1 VNSTSLSSSSPSSSS
16 PSPLSVACD
25 ASLEARARQSLGSS
39 SEAIYRTVAGALETY
54 AISGGTLVDVGCGG
68 GALWRVIAPR
78 FSRYVGVD
86 AVRYDAF
93 PQDAEF
99 VQLDLDAATWPVE
112 DAIADVVTAV
122 ETIEHLENPWAF
134 MRRLAAVAKPGGW
147 VFVTTPN
154 QLSGLS
160 LLTLAVRNRFSAFH
174 DRHFPTHRTALLE
187 SDLQRAAREAGLAT
201 IAIAYTLHSRIP
213 LTPWHHPKP
222 FAALFPRLLSDNVM
236 LVARK

>member
-1 VNSTSLSSSSPSSSS
+1 VNSSSL
-16 PSPLSVACD
+16 VCG

-39 SEAIYRTVAGALETY
+39 SDAIYRMVAGALGTY

-68 GALWRVIAPR
+68 GALWRVVAPR
-78 FSRYVGVD
+78 FSRYVGLD

-93 PQDAEF
+93 PQDGEF
-99 VQLDLDAATWPVE
+99 IQLDLDAATWPVG
-112 DAIADVVTAV
+112 DAMADVATAV

-134 MRRLAAVAKPGGW
+134 MRRLAAVVKPGGW

-160 LLTLAVRNRFSAFH
+160 LLTLAARSRFAAFH
-174 DRHFPTHRTALLE
+174 DRHFPAHRTALLE
-187 SDLQRAAREAGLAT
+187 SDLQRAAREAGLAS
-201 IAIAYTLHSRIP
+201 IAVVYTLHGRIP
-213 LTPWHHPKP
+213 LTPWHHPRP
-222 FAALFPRLLSDNVM
+222 FAALCPRLLSDNVM